1 MDNKETN
8 QQLET
13 EFIKQNEVIAKL
25 QIRIGQ
31 LEGKVARLE
40 TENEWYR
47 QYVLQQEQNKEKN
60 KEEKEE
66 K

>member
-1 MDNKETN
+1 MDNKEIN

-47 QYVLQQEQNKEKN
+47 QYVLQQEQEQNKEKN
-60 KEEKEE
+60 KEEK
-66 K
+66 